1 MASETHPIGSRP
13 PSASRRDYY
22 KPLLTPNGFQ
32 PQPKNLDRFPEL
44 YPDEDVLISSRTG
57 WSWIA
62 ARERHFVN
70 EDFHRGFHYPTNR
83 CLLYYEQ
90 RITCLYLRLYELE
103 KDEDEETLCQLSFD
117 PEEFLAQFCG
127 IRDPPLLS
135 SNNGQPSRVEA
146 NKPGT
151 TKPDEAA
158 RKRMKVR
165 ENLIQAL
172 DEHLRKYCQV
182 DLLNSSQAV
191 QTKPRVSREQHYA
204 FYKRMKRKN
213 ILTESA
219 SQYLCHRDDFVT
231 LNPHVIHQRF
241 EGLLYTSRPYLWEIA
256 AFFRQCLCSFC
267 RCFEL
272 QPPSRSDR
280 DEHDPEYDYDAGI
293 LEWLSRFLLAPT
305 VAALLLVPV
314 AILFFVKLSKAAE
327 FGVVLT
333 FVALFVLTIS
343 CFERSTVKIIIGVC
357 AFEAVLAAFL
367 AK

>member
-1 MASETHPIGSRP
+1 MQSLNQETSTGSL
-13 PSASRRDYY
+13 SCTQTKMS
-22 KPLLTPNGFQ
+22 
-32 PQPKNLDRFPEL
+32 
-44 YPDEDVLISSRTG
+44 
-57 WSWIA
+57 
-62 ARERHFVN
+62 
-70 EDFHRGFHYPTNR
+70 
-83 CLLYYEQ
+83 
-90 RITCLYLRLYELE
+90 RITCLELRLYEVE

-127 IRDPPLLS
+127 LPDSPLLS
-135 SNNGQPSRVEA
+135 SDNGQPSRVEA
-146 NKPGT
+146 NKAGT
-151 TKPDEAA
+151 AKQDEAT
-158 RKRMKVR
+158 RNRMKVK
-165 ENLIQAL
+165 EKLILAL

-231 LNPHVIHQRF
+231 PNPNVIHQRF

-256 AFFRQCLCSFC
+256 GFFRRGLCSFC
-267 RCFEL
+267 RCFDL
-272 QPPSRSDR
+272 PAPPRSDR
-280 DEHDPEYDYDAGI
+280 DEEYPEYDYDAGV
-293 LEWLSRFLLAPT
+293 LEWLSRFLLAPI

-314 AILFFVKLSKAAE
+314 AILFFARLSKAAE